1 MQMSED
7 RIKALQVAFG
17 LTYHVSNALHAETL
31 VGLRGKDVLEV
42 GGSLPANFV
51 LGEIGA
57 RRWFSIEE
65 MEYWRESTAT
75 GHTQGT
81 PPVQTF
87 AGPLSVVTDISVL
100 GAHAVFDG
108 RIERLPSSLHGC
120 FDVIFSIA
128 AFEHIDRMPLA
139 LDAMFKAL
147 RPGGAVFSMYSP
159 IWSAHDGHH
168 LPTIIDAQGHRF
180 DFSSSPIPRWGHLT
194 MRPPELHQY
203 LLKHTDPATASEI
216 VYYVY
221 HSPHINRLFT
231 EDYITF
237 FHKSSF
243 VVEKMLLTFPFQGP
257 AELLEKAQKTLEG
270 LYPGRRHFLNNGIL
284 VVLRKPS

>member
-1 MQMSED
+1 MSED
-7 RIKALQVAFG
+7 RIKALQAAFG
-17 LTYHVSNALHAETL
+17 LTYHVPYVLSAETL

-51 LGEIGA
+51 LDEIGV

-81 PPVQTF
+81 PPVQIF
-87 AGPLSVVTDISVL
+87 ASSLAAVTDIGAL
-100 GAHAVFDG
+100 GAHAVLDG
-108 RIERLPSSLHGC
+108 RIERLPTSLHGC

-168 LPTIIDAQGHRF
+168 LPTIIDAQGRRF
-180 DFSSSPIPRWGHLT
+180 DFSSSPIPHWGHLT
-194 MRPPELHQY
+194 MRPPELYDY

-231 EDYITF
+231 EDYISF
-237 FHKSSF
+237 FRKSPF
-243 VVEKMLLTFPFQGP
+243 TVEKIHLTFPLQLP
-257 AELLEKAQKTLEG
+257 AELLEKAQKTLEN
-270 LYPGRRHFLNNGIL
+270 LYPGRRYFLNNGIL